1 MKQPESPY
9 KLMILRESSAALV
22 DSTVAHAAQDG
33 LAMFP
38 WMAKNGYVQVGPT
51 RMEYHSHEGSPSEI
65 KVTIIVPVKER
76 ASGLRTNK

>member
-1 MKQPESPY
+1 MKQPEAPY
-9 KLMILRESSAALV
+9 KLMILQQTSAALV
-22 DSTVAHAAQDG
+22 DSTVAQAGQDG

-51 RMEYHSHEGSPSEI
+51 RMEYHSHEGQLSEI

-76 ASGLRTNK
+76 ATGLRLGK